1 MRLFSLKRSQVKIS
15 LKIDTRN
22 HSINHVSKL
31 FEFFFTE
38 KITRR
43 RSCFQKNWICRVRV
57 SIAIPRSLQASFVIK
72 FSTRGRPRP
81 SLRESWNDSDRL
93 HDLSPSNSNEESCSF
108 SGDDRNF
115 NGHSHISAGDAANG
129 TSLHAF
135 NGLPTYLPTYLR
147 TYISLIL
154 IAPRPASIASICIT
168 RTYIY
173 TRIYTYRSLRFV
185 ALSRSDTCPFAS
197 IRPFPRS
204 AGCTPPG
211 VLSLEHEKRRK
222 VHSPL
227 FSSLNGPSLWQRETS
242 SLLSIILSPLLSFPF
257 Y

>member
-1 MRLFSLKRSQVKIS
+1 MSS
-15 LKIDTRN
+15 
-22 HSINHVSKL
+22 
-31 FEFFFTE
+31 FE
-38 KITRR
+38 
-43 RSCFQKNWICRVRV
+43 
-57 SIAIPRSLQASFVIK
+57 ASFVIK

-168 RTYIY
+168 RHTYIHVY
-173 TRIYTYRSLRFV
+173 IPIDRFV
-185 ALSRSDTCPFAS
+185 SLLCLAPTRVPSRLSVLFRAPPVAHRQACSLSRTREKTESALS
-197 IRPFPRS
+197 
-204 AGCTPPG
+204 
-211 VLSLEHEKRRK
+211 
-222 VHSPL
+222 
-227 FSSLNGPSLWQRETS
+227 S
-242 SLLSIILSPLLSFPF
+242 SLLPQRSKPLAT
-257 Y
+257 

>member
-1 MRLFSLKRSQVKIS
+1 MSS
-15 LKIDTRN
+15 
-22 HSINHVSKL
+22 
-31 FEFFFTE
+31 FE
-38 KITRR
+38 
-43 RSCFQKNWICRVRV
+43 
-57 SIAIPRSLQASFVIK
+57 ASFVIK

-185 ALSRSDTCPFAS
+185 ALSRSDMCPFAS

-204 AGCTPPG
+204 AGCTSPG
-211 VLSLEHEKRRK
+211 MLSLTNTRK
-222 VHSPL
+222 DGKCTLL
-227 FSSLNGPSLWQRETS
+227 FSPPPTVQAFGNVRLLRSSRSYFRLS
-242 SLLSIILSPLLSFPF
+242 SLSLSINFSSFFPYLFSFSKVFFSFLPSQSDSALTTLLAD
-257 Y
+257 